1 MSETPATPPPS
12 SAPSSPTKE
21 DEVKKAVTTSN
32 GLNAKKF
39 DGDGQVFKAKL
50 IGMEDLSIDRDEK
63 LCLDSMFKLKAV
75 VRARGEHKQKIQ
87 LNLTM
92 SAVKVFDEITKVIRK
107 NKQRKVVVVV
117 FLFNRHK

>member
-1 MSETPATPPPS
+1 MSETPATPPP

-39 DGDGQVFKAKL
+39 DGDGLVFKAKL
-50 IGMEDLSIDRDEK
+50 IGMEDLTIDRDEK

-92 SAVKVFDEITKVIRK
+92 SAVKVFDEITKVIPK
-107 NKQRKVVVVV
+107 KKKEVVVV
-117 FLFNRHK
+117 FYLIGTNSFS